1 MAGVKGR
8 DGVPGGGSKAEEVA
22 ARTGRA
28 CLEPREVSEQLARKV
43 GGAGWVGCLSR
54 RESEADALRER
65 GQSVPIASDSARTEA
80 IECPGEMEGRK
91 GGGGGGLV
99 LGASGES
106 VPWLGGK
113 QGGGQRGE
121 QGERAGLAPRQGDLK
136 QGGLRLR
143 LRGASCGGPGAL
155 RPVISPGLVSGLCRP
170 VGSKSGASSPGKT
183 PKQPGVRLG
192 FRGAGA

>member
-1 MAGVKGR
+1 M
-8 DGVPGGGSKAEEVA
+8 VPWNHRGGG
-22 ARTGRA
+22 RHCNLRGIRA
-28 CLEPREVSEQLARKV
+28 IRPPRWFHGIR
-43 GGAGWVGCLSR
+43 VGCLSR